1 MMTGKLAGNPFFN
14 DDDELSPLYLPLSV
28 CLSLSSDDIGWIS
41 KIHAETI
48 ARKKLTKI
56 LFPTKLCQD
65 IEFCPKLE
73 TKKVVE
79 EEIDAPYW

>member
-1 MMTGKLAGNPFFN
+1 MMMMNSL
-14 DDDELSPLYLPLSV
+14 LSISLCV
-28 CLSLSSDDIGWIS
+28 CVSLSLSSDDIGWIS